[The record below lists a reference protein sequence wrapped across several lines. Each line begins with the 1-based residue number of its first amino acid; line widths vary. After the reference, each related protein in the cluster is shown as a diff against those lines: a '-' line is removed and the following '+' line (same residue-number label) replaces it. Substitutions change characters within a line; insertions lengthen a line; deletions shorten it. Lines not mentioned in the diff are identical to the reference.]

1 MIFHKQQSLI
11 SHEQSD
17 QISFALKEFG
27 FGTSIYSIGAYGDEL
42 HNIIDTYVESGIPVI
57 VGLQS
62 GDIGH
67 VIIAVGKKF
76 EEKVNWDLVDKSS
89 MLLRGNDVD
98 YYETSNIDAKYVV
111 QDDNH
116 APYRII
122 DLSAPGEHYE
132 DTDCKDYKIDSVVVP
147 LYPKIY
153 LESVV
158 AKELVLSIIQ
168 EENVGFEFKKD
179 FVFRF
184 FLTSS
189 RSFKAHIT
197 KLNEMEPDL
206 KNSILLSK
214 MPKFIWIGEFYTQ
227 DSYVSQFRNA
237 DGIVIL
243 DATEANQE
251 SIDALIF
258 AGYPDRC
265 ISMND
270 NNFITLHQVFQN
282 YRYYSNL

>member
-1 MIFHKQQSLI
+1 M
-11 SHEQSD
+11 D

-27 FGTSIYSIGAYGDEL
+27 FGTRIYSEGAYGSEL
-42 HNIIDTYVESGIPVI
+42 FKIIDSYVESGIPVI

-67 VIIAVGKKF
+67 VIIAVGKELSK
-76 EEKVNWDLVDKSS
+76 EVYWDQVDKSTI
-89 MLLRGNDVD
+89 RIGDKD
-98 YYETSNIDAKYVV
+98 IEYFEYTNIPAKYVV

-116 APYRII
+116 APYRLI
-122 DLSAPGEHYE
+122 DLLKPGEHYE
-132 DTDCKDYKIDSVVVP
+132 DNDYQLYEIDSIVVP

-153 LESVV
+153 LESVI
-158 AKELVLSIIQ
+158 AKELVLNIIQ
-168 EENVGFEFKKD
+168 DSTVGYEFKEG
-179 FVFRF
+179 FIFRF

-197 KLNEMEPDL
+197 KLDKMDHNL
-206 KNSILLSK
+206 KNSILLTK
-214 MPKFIWIGEFYTQ
+214 MPKFIWVGEFYANISLEPQ
-227 DSYVSQFRNA
+227 NMIADS
-237 DGIVIL
+237 IVIL

-265 ISMND
+265 ISMNE
-270 NNFITLHQVFQN
+270 NNFVTLRQVFKN
-282 YRYYSNL
+282 YRYFSNLN